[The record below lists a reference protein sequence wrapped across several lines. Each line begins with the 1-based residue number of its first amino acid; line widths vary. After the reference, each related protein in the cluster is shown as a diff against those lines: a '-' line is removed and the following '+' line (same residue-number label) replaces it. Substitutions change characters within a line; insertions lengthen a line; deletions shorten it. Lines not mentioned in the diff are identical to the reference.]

1 MRGNPSEWVESPGKQ
16 GTRAAERGLPLRSTM
31 DTRAVIDGFLAGRR
45 LALVGVSRNPQDFS
59 RLMLAELRK
68 KGYEV
73 VPVRPELD
81 EVDGL
86 RVYARVQ
93 DIPGSV
99 DGAIVL
105 TSPAVAEQVVRDCDE
120 AQIRRVWLHRGA
132 GNGAVSE
139 AAVAYCREHG
149 IEVVPGECPLM
160 FLGGSVHDVH
170 RSIRKLTGSLPVRG
184 AEEVSA
190 ERMTKVLLGL
200 LVALELFNALG
211 AFYGGGSLVADPNG
225 QPMGMLPAHEM
236 RGLLFGSYLVPGV
249 ILLLANGVFPTVVV
263 LGALTGRRWSVRAHM
278 LVGLVLT
285 GWTAVEVAMLGWV
298 SFLQPLMLAVG
309 IAIFALGSLYFAR
322 KEGTRRRL
330 ATAV

>member
-1 MRGNPSEWVESPGKQ
+1 
-16 GTRAAERGLPLRSTM
+16 M

-160 FLGGSVHDVH
+160 VLGGSVHDVH
-170 RSIRKLTGSLPVRG
+170 RSIR
-184 AEEVSA
+184 
-190 ERMTKVLLGL
+190 
-200 LVALELFNALG
+200 
-211 AFYGGGSLVADPNG
+211 
-225 QPMGMLPAHEM
+225 
-236 RGLLFGSYLVPGV
+236 
-249 ILLLANGVFPTVVV
+249 
-263 LGALTGRRWSVRAHM
+263 
-278 LVGLVLT
+278 
-285 GWTAVEVAMLGWV
+285 
-298 SFLQPLMLAVG
+298 
-309 IAIFALGSLYFAR
+309 
-322 KEGTRRRL
+322 
-330 ATAV
+330 